1 MRNSIFR
8 IRFVYLKLFIRFFL
22 KKQTFC
28 FIIQVSKKIEVYK
41 VYNNI
46 DTERFVKDVMRLVSQ
61 EFGKNCEVVLHDW
74 SQNYDKTIVAIENGH
89 VTGRKIGDCGSNLGL
104 EVMRGTTDGSSQVNY
119 VTKTRDN
126 KMLRSSTLYIKDI
139 DGKPLGALC
148 INYDITDI
156 LAANEVLKDMATL
169 ESKEEHFA
177 KDVNELLDYLL
188 GQSEII
194 VGKQAS
200 DMTKEDKMKAL
211 KYLDEK
217 GALLITKSGSKI
229 CKYFGISKYTL
240 YNYLEEIRENVE
252 EKE

>member
-1 MRNSIFR
+1 MSGEKKGFFGR
-8 IRFVYLKLFIRFFL
+8 LK
-22 KKQTFC
+22 
-28 FIIQVSKKIEVYK
+28 E
-41 VYNNI
+41 
-46 DTERFVKDVMRLVSQ
+46 
-61 EFGKNCEVVLHDW
+61 
-74 SQNYDKTIVAIENGH
+74 
-89 VTGRKIGDCGSNLGL
+89 GL
-104 EVMRGTTDGSSQVNY
+104 
-119 VTKTRDN
+119 TKTRDN

-169 ESKEEHFA
+169 ESKEEEHFA

-188 GQSEII
+188 EQSEII

-229 CKYFGISKYTL
+229 CKYFGISKFTL
-240 YNYLEEIRENVE
+240 YNYLEEIREKGE
-252 EKE
+252 ESTARDRTSPRI